1 MNDPPRELLDAAVTA
16 VPGWVAR
23 SVERVL
29 RAQRIELTAE
39 VRDATAQAGVEA
51 GDTVRAELGALL
63 ARDVDEQ
70 RTNPLAVLRAA
81 TRFPTRVLRAA
92 GAAEVRRD
100 DFQRERFPDDVYDL
114 APATWSDLDPALH
127 DPGITWGAW
136 KAKIVLDRRRAEGKR

>member
-1 MNDPPRELLDAAVTA
+1 
-16 VPGWVAR
+16 
-23 SVERVL
+23 
-29 RAQRIELTAE
+29 
-39 VRDATAQAGVEA
+39 
-51 GDTVRAELGALL
+51 
-63 ARDVDEQ
+63 
-70 RTNPLAVLRAA
+70 
-81 TRFPTRVLRAA
+81 VLRAA